1 MPAID
6 HYPELTAF
14 SRGVTSDIFGKL
26 DDEIPPI
33 RINGDVL
40 DHMRR
45 SARAAGCNLSEYLR
59 NRLYVC
65 EYGFDHINSLREQQL
80 RRVMGNA
87 SQMPGEVGK

>member
-1 MPAID
+1 MPEFD
-6 HYPELTAF
+6 DDDLNQC
-14 SRGVTSDIFGKL
+14 SRNASSDIFGKL
-26 DDEIPPI
+26 DEEIPPI

-65 EYGFDHINSLREQQL
+65 EYGFEHINSLREQQL
-80 RRVMGNA
+80 RRVVGNA
-87 SQMPGEVGK
+87 SQMPGEVAK

>member
-1 MPAID
+1 MA
-6 HYPELTAF
+6 ELDDDDLSNFA
-14 SRGVTSDIFGKL
+14 RNATSDIFGKL

-40 DHMRR
+40 DRMRR
-45 SARAAGCNLSEYLR
+45 SAREAGCNLSEYLR

-65 EYGFDHINSLREQQL
+65 EYGFEHISSLREQQL
-80 RRVMGNA
+80 RRVIGNA